1 MTEKQFYKKYKA
13 IHKDIRTKGKSKA
26 SILANGFKEGVN
38 VNALPIYKGFEKATD
53 IIATQYKP
61 RKGDFVWI
69 LPKQGFT
76 EGRNG
81 YKTKKGYKPGP
92 DDGFFIISNDWSL
105 YENYCANLATLNN
118 NLGDIDTEVEKALQ
132 EKQKNREFKDAGKR
146 VHGSRKEQAMYN
158 KLISSSDL
166 NSIEQDEA
174 TAIEL
179 IKKDKVF
186 PKVDPQ
192 AEKENGTDSGC
203 AFLKVKVRQAFPAK
217 PHANTKEARE
227 QYVKMAEAFVK
238 VLNDAISI
246 TDLQQL
252 DTIANNGEIVG
263 KHDFGMIFGKALR
276 NIVFTLKGYRTTTA
290 VKETHM
296 KAHQYS
302 GITKEQAAPHAK
314 RLKEYTD
321 KRIKRQ
327 QDCIDSAKQIL
338 SPDDMK
344 RHKKNDLTFQGG
356 MLSSIRTV
364 EDYVRYVTQ
373 VCTRFI
379 NDAKREYN
387 EHKERFPYKEFKP
400 DWSWADTKKTSK
412 SKSRSKPKIEAVPLS
427 YIKRTGGLLIE
438 EADEN
443 TVIKKLHFKS
453 LTLGNYVKDDEA
465 REHIRHFIAAIVD
478 LCEVLDINLSINE
491 ALAIAFG
498 AFGRGGKAMATYYP
512 TRQLINLT
520 KRNGDGSVAHEWGHF
535 FDHFLNGFE
544 LSTKPLRSEDY
555 LNKIVESFGYRKKY
569 FIGGKSSPTKDWFKS
584 ILKVALEDDVP
595 KTILH
600 QSFAQLIVMIRFGYY
615 GAEGGICVSYDNFNS
630 DGSKKRPTDSYL
642 YHYSKLQGA
651 YWKDIAELFARSFEC
666 YVYDKL
672 KEKDRVNNYLVSG
685 GMFSHPVYPQGQERI
700 YINKCFDNL
709 IYAVKKHLSIK
720 AFEPFTNKRADEYI
734 DLTEKGSVNKGVI
747 VGKER
752 KLNLA
757 KIRAK
762 AIKIKQQ
769 QLKIS

>member
-1 MTEKQFYKKYKA
+1 MTRKA
-13 IHKDIRTKGKSKA
+13 IKIRKDRFPE
-26 SILANGFKEGVN
+26 L
-38 VNALPIYKGFEKATD
+38 
-53 IIATQYKP
+53 
-61 RKGDFVWI
+61 
-69 LPKQGFT
+69 QGI
-76 EGRNG
+76 
-81 YKTKKGYKPGP
+81 
-92 DDGFFIISNDWSL
+92 DD
-105 YENYCANLATLNN
+105 
-118 NLGDIDTEVEKALQ
+118 EVEKALQ
-132 EKQKNREFKDAGKR
+132 DKQKNRQFKDAGKR

-179 IKKDKVF
+179 VKKDKVF
-186 PKVDPQ
+186 SKIDPQ

-203 AFLKVKVRQAFPAK
+203 AFLKVKIRQAFPAK

-227 QYVKMAEAFVK
+227 QYVKMAEAFVGI
-238 VLNDAISI
+238 LNNAIRI
-246 TDLQQL
+246 ADLQEL

-276 NIVFTLKGYRTTTA
+276 NIVFTIKGYRTTSA
-290 VKETHM
+290 VKETYM

-302 GITKEQAAPHAK
+302 GITKEQAAPHAQK
-314 RLKEYTD
+314 LKEYTD

-327 QDCIDSAKQIL
+327 QDCIISAKQII
-338 SPDDMK
+338 SSADMLN
-344 RHKKNDLTFQGG
+344 HKKTKLTFQGG
-356 MLSSIRTV
+356 MLSSVRTI

-379 NDAKREYN
+379 NDAKREFD

-400 DWSWADTKKTSK
+400 DWSWAETKKASK
-412 SKSRSKPKIEAVPLS
+412 SKSNSKPKIEAVPLS

-438 EADEN
+438 EADES

-453 LTLGNYVKDDEA
+453 LTLGNYVKDNEA
-465 REHIRHFIAAIVD
+465 REHIRHFVAAIVD

-491 ALAIAFG
+491 TLAIAFG

-512 TRQLINLT
+512 TRKLINLT

-544 LSTKPLRSEDY
+544 LSTKPLRSENY
-555 LNKIVESFGYRKKY
+555 QNTIIESLGYRKKY
-569 FIGGKSSPTKDWFKS
+569 FIGGKSSPTKDWFKD
-584 ILKVALEDDVP
+584 ILKTAVKKAVP
-595 KTILH
+595 DTIMH
-600 QSFAQLIVMIRFGYY
+600 QSIAQLIVMLRFGYY
-615 GAEGGICVSYDNFNS
+615 ALEDNAVSYNDF
-630 DGSKKRPTDSYL
+630 DDTKKRRTDSYL
-642 YHYSKLQGA
+642 YHYSKLQGD
-651 YWKDIAELFARSFEC
+651 YWKDIAEMFARSFEC

-672 KEKDRVNNYLVSG
+672 KEKERVNNYLVSG

-720 AFEPFTNKRADEYI
+720 SFEPFTDKRADEYI
-734 DLTEKGSVNKGVI
+734 DLTDKGSVNKGVI

-752 KLNLA
+752 KLKLA

-762 AIKIKQQ
+762 AIRIKQK
-769 QLKIS
+769 QLKIA

>member
-1 MTEKQFYKKYKA
+1 MTEKEFYKKYKA

-38 VNALPIYKGFEKATD
+38 VNALPIYKGFDKATD
-53 IIATQYKP
+53 IIATRYKP
-61 RKGDFVWI
+61 RKDDFVWI
-69 LPKQGFT
+69 LTKEGFI

-81 YKTKKGYKPGP
+81 YKTKKAYKPNP
-92 DDGFFIISNDWSL
+92 NDGFYIISDDWSL
-105 YENYCANLATLNN
+105 YENYCANLATPKS
-118 NLGDIDTEVEKALQ
+118 NLGNIDTEVEKALQ
-132 EKQKNREFKDAGKR
+132 EKQKNKAFKDAGKR
-146 VHGSRKEQAMYN
+146 VHGSRKEQAMYD
-158 KLISSSDL
+158 KLIRSSDL
-166 NSIEQDEA
+166 SSIEQDEA

-179 IKKDKVF
+179 VKKDKVF
-186 PKVDPQ
+186 PKIDPQ
-192 AEKENGTDSGC
+192 AEKENGIDSGC
-203 AFLKVKVRQAFPAK
+203 AFLKTKVRAAFPQK
-217 PHANTKEARE
+217 PYKATKEARG
-227 QYVKMAEAFVK
+227 QYVRMAEAFVSI
-238 VLNDAISI
+238 LSNAISI
-246 TDLQQL
+246 DDLKEL
-252 DTIANNGEIVG
+252 EKIANGGEIIPNT
-263 KHDFGMIFGKALR
+263 DFGMVFGKPLR
-276 NIVFTLKGYRTTTA
+276 NIVFTIKGYRTTKA
-290 VKETHM
+290 VRETFL

-302 GITKEQAAPHAK
+302 GITKEQAEPHAAK
-314 RLKEYTD
+314 LKHLMD
-321 KRIKRQ
+321 IRIKRQ
-327 QDCIDSAKQIL
+327 NDCIDSAHQII
-338 SPDDMK
+338 STADMK
-344 RHKKNDLTFQGG
+344 RHRQSDLIFNGG

-364 EDYVRYVTQ
+364 EDYVKYVTQ

-379 NDAKREYN
+379 NDAQREYK

-400 DWSWADTKKTSK
+400 DWSWSETKKTTQAK
-412 SKSRSKPKIEAVPLS
+412 SSTKPKIEAVPLS

-465 REHIRHFIAAIVD
+465 REHIRHFVAAIVD

-535 FDHFLNGFE
+535 FDHYLNGLE
-544 LSTKPLRSEDY
+544 LSTKPLRTESY
-555 LNKIVESFGYRKKY
+555 LNTIIESLGSRKRY
-569 FIGGKSSPTKDWFKS
+569 FIGGNSSPAKGWFKD
-584 ILKVALEDDVP
+584 ILKETIKKAVP
-595 KTILH
+595 HTILH
-600 QSFAQLIVMIRFGYY
+600 QSIAQLIVMLRFGYY
-615 GAEGGICVSYDNFNS
+615 ALGDKAVSHDFEKV
-630 DGSKKRPTDSYL
+630 KKRRTDSYL

-720 AFEPFTNKRADEYI
+720 SFEPFTEQRADEYI

-752 KLNLA
+752 KLKLA

-762 AIKIKQQ
+762 AIRIKQRQ
-769 QLKIS
+769 ALAKGSE